1 MVEPAWTKRLDL
13 PGGGIHVEER
23 ILEGLKREFYEE
35 TGYRV
40 TVEEVPLSMFESDFF
55 HSITKT
61 FEHVLGF
68 TYRARLE
75 GESRDAHVVNTFED
89 GFEIRDM
96 RWVNPTLLKEE
107 DVQPCHWKAIQEFI
121 NQNRSYVA

>member
-1 MVEPAWTKRLDL
+1 M
-13 PGGGIHVEER
+13 EEQ

-40 TVEEVPLSMFESDFF
+40 MVEEIPFSMFESGFF

-61 FEHVLGF
+61 FEHVIGF
-68 TYRARLE
+68 TYRAQLE
-75 GESRDAHVVNTFED
+75 GKSRDAHVVNTFED

-96 RWVNPTLLKEE
+96 RWVNAALLKEE
-107 DVQPCHWKAIQEFI
+107 EVQPCHWKAIQEFI
-121 NQNRSYVA
+121 RLQKVAGRM